1 MSVQA
6 KVDDEEEVREK
17 GLSLEVIGGMLW
29 FFDFLILFFLPAG
42 IKLGHRAAFLTVM
55 AALFVIGAALYV
67 SGFVVSARAGHLW
80 AARGRT

>member
-6 KVDDEEEVREK
+6 RVQDVEEVREE
-17 GLSLEVIGGMLW
+17 GLSLEVIGGMVW

-55 AALFVIGAALYV
+55 AALFVLGAALYV
-67 SGFVVSARAGHLW
+67 SGWVMRARSQ
-80 AARGRT
+80 

>member
-6 KVDDEEEVREK
+6 RVQDIEEVKEK
-17 GLSLEVIGGMLW
+17 GLSLEVIGGMVW

-55 AALFVIGAALYV
+55 AALFVLGAALYV
-67 SGFVVSARAGHLW
+67 SGWVMRARSQ
-80 AARGRT
+80 